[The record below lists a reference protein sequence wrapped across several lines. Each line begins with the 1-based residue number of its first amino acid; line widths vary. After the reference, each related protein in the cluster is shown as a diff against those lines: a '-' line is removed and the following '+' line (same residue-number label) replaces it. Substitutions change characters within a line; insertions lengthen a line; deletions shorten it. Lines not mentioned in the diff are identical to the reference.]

1 MNNIQNIFQV
11 ISNPQAFIQNAM
23 NNSQLMQ
30 NPMMKNA
37 IGMYQRGDI
46 QGLQNLANN
55 VAKQQGVSV
64 DDIRKQLGI

>member
-1 MNNIQNIFQV
+1 MNNIGNVFQA

-30 NPMMKNA
+30 NPMMQNA
-37 IGMYQRGDI
+37 IGMYRSGNV
-46 QGLQNLANN
+46 QGLENLANN
-55 VAKQQGVSV
+55 IAKQKGISI